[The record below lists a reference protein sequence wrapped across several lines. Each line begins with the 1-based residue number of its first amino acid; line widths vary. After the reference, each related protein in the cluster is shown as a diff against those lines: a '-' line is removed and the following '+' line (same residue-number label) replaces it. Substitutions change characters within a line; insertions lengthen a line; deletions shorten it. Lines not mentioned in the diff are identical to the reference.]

1 MTLQQLKYFL
11 EVCNTLHYTR
21 ASENL
26 NISQPSLSYALNQL
40 SDELGAPLFKKNGKK
55 ILLTEYG
62 EVFQTYV
69 ESSLQILAQGEQQI
83 KNMINPQIK
92 NINLGYIYSVSFDVV
107 PKLIDEFYVSQ
118 GDRKINF
125 SFQVNMTN
133 SLIEELEK
141 GTLDVILSPPPDVSY
156 DFIDSIPIL
165 EQELFLLVYD
175 SHKLAKKAFVTVDDF
190 KNEKFV
196 MINKKTNLYLQ
207 TEALFK
213 NHNIFPETVFKVD
226 ECNSMAAFVGAQLGV
241 AIMPQI
247 PSLDNYKVIAIPFK
261 DKKMSR
267 TISLLWNKKNPK
279 HEALKKFID
288 YFDVSRKNIG

>member
-107 PKLIDEFYVSQ
+107 PKLIDEFYISQ

-165 EQELFLLVYD
+165 EQELFLLVYEG
-175 SHKLAKKAFVTVDDF
+175 HTLANKPSVTADDF

-213 NHNIFPETVFKVD
+213 KHNIFPETVFKVD

-288 YFDVSRKNIG
+288 YFDASRKNIG